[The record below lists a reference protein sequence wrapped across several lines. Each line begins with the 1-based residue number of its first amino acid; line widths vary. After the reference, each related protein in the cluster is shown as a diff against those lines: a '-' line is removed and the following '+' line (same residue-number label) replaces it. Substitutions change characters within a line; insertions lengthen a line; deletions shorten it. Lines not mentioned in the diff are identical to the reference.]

1 MNSED
6 IKRTTTMFDVLNR
19 YGMKPDRHGML
30 SCPFHGADKHASMKI
45 YKDGYH
51 CFACGSHG
59 DIFGFVMEYEG
70 VDFKTAYK
78 SLGGVYAYDTEEE
91 RRKASIGIKRRQMQ
105 AESAK
110 RKAERIRQDRKQ
122 LNDDITAFRLLLKTV
137 PPMSDRWCDYMS
149 ELCRSLQLK
158 EWNDTYGL

>member
-6 IKRTTTMFDVLNR
+6 IKRTTSMSDVLNR
-19 YGMKPDRHGML
+19 YGMKADRHGML

-45 YKDGYH
+45 YKDCYH
-51 CFACGSHG
+51 CFACGAHG

-70 VDFKTAYK
+70 LDFKGAYK
-78 SLGGVYAYDTEEE
+78 ALGGVYAYESEQE

-110 RKAERIRQDRKQ
+110 RKAERIRKERIDLQ
-122 LNDDITAFRLLLKTV
+122 NDITAYRALLKTV
-137 PPMSDRWCDYMS
+137 QPMSDRWCDYMS
-149 ELCRSLQLK
+149 DLCRSLQLK